1 MTVSVTDRAKEFE
14 AELGESFAGADLVFE
29 VNSSPARFQS
39 ARELLGALM
48 GEIPTG
54 AYIALLM
61 RYPALTVAGLVG
73 HATLRSSAPEVGFWD
88 GFWAAIDRDRDKD
101 FEAVIDQ
108 LLGDMLGQFGLCDV
122 EGLRET
128 SVVPLLDLHA
138 GLSTETV
145 VEMVDAVE
153 GHVAA
158 GHEPR
163 GTAILDRVT
172 EPGFAHRRAELPDG
186 YWMLFQH
193 APTLAVGILNRITD
207 LLVATVAHP
216 DEWALD
222 AITPA
227 TADLPTAVL
236 AAVLDRL
243 RRKRFLDD
251 DAAQRLCTVG
261 FPRLRLNDA
270 DGEIQVLI
278 PGGHIDAL
286 WRVWNGEAPE
296 QSRVPAGESAAV
308 PVSGAVRESVLV
320 DLDSGIRRVLPIFHP
335 SDPIVVFGADGR
347 AVSRFEPLPATEVT
361 VLVPRDVDLVSGTR
375 AKVAVTD
382 RRPAPWDGWELRVV
396 DLVGHRE
403 LRVKRDGKLGRT
415 RRVLPTETPAYALP
429 ETVTGVTTR
438 GGERVYGER
447 PFVDLP
453 VHDGDDVKEWR
464 VRVRRAGTREWLVD
478 YPWASADYVTSAD
491 PFDGLDG
498 PLVGRYEIAAG
509 DSYGL
514 DLRLTVVLAEGLEA
528 EHDPAFRLPQAAGLT
543 TSTTELS
550 AETELTVSESE
561 LAFGPDDIA
570 RVTTVSGDG
579 VDLELTVR
587 PPHAEIRFE
596 HPGRPAA
603 WRTELPE
610 ISVDDTAAGRLT
622 VRVPG
627 ALDVSFALLDGDGD
641 IVSEWEADSHAGTE
655 FSIGTRTVA
664 EAAKRLLRGS
674 LVALIEDENGDSDEA
689 EVALVVRSATV
700 AEPNAADHTGDDL
713 TAAWL
718 RLDALP
724 PPEFH
729 DPADKPDDEPT
740 SRDAAAEKSAS
751 TEKAGD
757 SHTGEEP
764 GAGEAA
770 GDDDQAEN
778 DVLLVDPTAA
788 LLALGDSPVA
798 PSRIPSLMIRSGL
811 AECVF
816 TVPADD
822 GRAHPNPYIGCTL
835 ATAAVVDTATP
846 GRDDVQSYLASRGGD
861 DLLRLIAS
869 GRMGDPRTGVF
880 DRNVLAV
887 GAMGRDQVEVLFER
901 FRIVPGPLV
910 DVDMRTAATIEA
922 FHRRKEWMV
931 DPVSQVAP
939 LYVNKMLRDV
949 RRASPQLY
957 DLIAARN
964 EALDG
969 VDTIAN
975 PWMLLSMQSMAF
987 AAIGRLQA
995 YGRLK
1000 QPVLDAEGRAIW
1012 AKLADYCPAMVAAD
1026 LLLANAVVVRA
1037 DALDKVRAA
1046 Q

>member
-1 MTVSVTDRAKEFE
+1 MTDRANGFE
-14 AELGESFAGADLVFE
+14 TELSEAFAGADLVFE
-29 VNSSPARFQS
+29 LTLSPQRLES
-39 ARELLGALM
+39 AREQIGALM
-48 GEIPTG
+48 GEIPAG

-61 RYPALTVAGLVG
+61 RYPALTVTALVG

-88 GFWAAIDRDRDKD
+88 GFWAAIGRDRDKS
-101 FEAVIDQ
+101 FEAVVDQ
-108 LLGDMLGQFGLCDV
+108 LFGDMLGQFGLRDV

-138 GLSTETV
+138 GLTAETV
-145 VEMVDAVE
+145 SAIVAAVE

-193 APTLAVGILNRITD
+193 APALAVGILNRITD

-222 AITPA
+222 AITPT
-227 TADLPTAVL
+227 TADLPPAVLTAVI
-236 AAVLDRL
+236 DRL
-243 RRKRFLDD
+243 RTKPFLEG

-278 PGGHIDAL
+278 PGGQIDAL

-296 QSRVPAGESAAV
+296 QGRVPAGESAAV
-308 PVSGAVRESVLV
+308 PVTVAVRESVLV

-347 AVSRFEPLPATEVT
+347 AVSRFESLPAGEVT
-361 VLVPRDVDLVSGTR
+361 VLVPHDVDLVSGTR
-375 AKVAVTD
+375 AKIAVTD

-396 DLVGHRE
+396 DLAGHRE

-415 RRVLPTETPAYALP
+415 RRILPTETPTYALP
-429 ETVTGVTTR
+429 ETVTGVTTL

-447 PFVDLP
+447 PLVDLP

-491 PFDGLDG
+491 PFDGLDE

-514 DLRLTVVLAEGLEA
+514 DLRLTVVIAEGLEVA
-528 EHDPAFRLPQAAGLT
+528 HDPAFRLPQAAGLT

-550 AETELTVSESE
+550 AETDLVIAEADLD
-561 LAFGPDDIA
+561 FGPEDIT
-570 RVTTVSGDG
+570 RVTTVSGHD
-579 VDLELTVR
+579 VDLELSVR

-596 HPGRPAA
+596 HPGRPAV

-610 ISVDDTAAGRLT
+610 IGVDDTAAGRLT

-641 IVSEWEADSHAGTE
+641 IVREWEAQSQAGTE
-655 FSIGTRTVA
+655 FSIGTRTVT

-689 EVALVVRSATV
+689 EVALVVRTATV
-700 AEPNAADHTGDDL
+700 VEPNSADRTGDDL

-724 PPEFH
+724 APDFAAPT
-729 DPADKPDDEPT
+729 DDEP
-740 SRDAAAEKSAS
+740 A
-751 TEKAGD
+751 
-757 SHTGEEP
+757 EEP
-764 GAGEAA
+764 ADALEE
-770 GDDDQAEN
+770 DSNDQSDETAD
-778 DVLLVDPTAA
+778 DVLLVDPTAS

-798 PSRIPSLMIRSGL
+798 PARIPTLMIRSGL
-811 AECVF
+811 AESVF
-816 TVPADD
+816 TVPADY

-835 ATAAVVDTATP
+835 ATAAVVDASAP
-846 GRDDVQSYLASRGGD
+846 GRDDVQSYLATRGGD

-922 FHRRKEWMV
+922 FHRRDEWMA

-949 RRASPQLY
+949 RRASHELY

-1046 Q
+1046 KAAEK

>member
-1 MTVSVTDRAKEFE
+1 MTASVTDRANGFE
-14 AELGESFAGADLVFE
+14 TELSEAFAGADLVFE
-29 VNSSPARFQS
+29 LNLSPERLHS
-39 ARELLGALM
+39 AREQVGALM
-48 GEIPTG
+48 GEIPAG

-61 RYPALTVAGLVG
+61 RFPALTVTGLVA
-73 HATLRSSAPEVGFWD
+73 HATLRSDAPEVGFWD
-88 GFWAAIDRDRDKD
+88 GFWAAIGRDRDKS
-101 FEAVIDQ
+101 FEGVVDQ
-108 LLGDMLGQFGLCDV
+108 LLGDMLGQFGLRDV

-128 SVVPLLDLHA
+128 SVVPLLDLHS
-138 GLSTETV
+138 GLASETV
-145 VEMVDAVE
+145 AGIVAAVE

-186 YWMLFQH
+186 YWMLLQH
-193 APTLAVGILNRITD
+193 APALAVGILNRITD

-222 AITPA
+222 AITPT
-227 TADLPTAVL
+227 TADLPPAVL
-236 AAVLDRL
+236 AGVVERL
-243 RRKRFLDD
+243 KRTPFLDG

-261 FPRLRLNDA
+261 FPRLRLNGA
-270 DGEIQVLI
+270 DDEIQVLI
-278 PGGHIDAL
+278 PGGEIDAL

-296 QSRVPAGESAAV
+296 QGRVAAGESAAV
-308 PVSGAVRESVLV
+308 PVAVAVRESVLV

-347 AVSRFEPLPATEVT
+347 AVSRFESLPATELT
-361 VLVPRDVDLVSGTR
+361 VLVPGDVELISGTR
-375 AKVAVTD
+375 AKIAVVD

-396 DLVGHRE
+396 DLAGHRE

-415 RRVLPTETPAYALP
+415 RRVLPTETPTYALP
-429 ETVTGVTTR
+429 EPLVGVTTR

-447 PFVDLP
+447 PLVDLP

-464 VRVRRAGTREWLVD
+464 VRVRRAGTRDWLVD

-514 DLRLTVVLAEGLEA
+514 DLRLTVVLAEGLDA
-528 EHDPAFRLPQAAGLT
+528 VHDPAFRLPQTTGLT

-550 AETELTVSESE
+550 VETDLELSEAELD
-561 LAFGPDDIA
+561 FGPDDIA
-570 RVTTVSGDG
+570 RVVTVGGEDG
-579 VDLELTVR
+579 ELELVVR

-596 HPGRPAA
+596 HPGRPAV
-603 WRTELPE
+603 WRTDLPE
-610 ISVDDTAAGRLT
+610 IGVDDAAAGRLT

-641 IVSEWEADSHAGTE
+641 IVREWEAESQAGTE

-664 EAAKRLLRGS
+664 DAAKRLLRGS

-700 AEPNAADHTGDDL
+700 VEPDAADHAGDDL

-724 PPEFH
+724 DPEFAAPEQT
-729 DPADKPDDEPT
+729 DEADEETADEPAVT
-740 SRDAAAEKSAS
+740 DDVEAE
-751 TEKAGD
+751 AGD
-757 SHTGEEP
+757 EP
-764 GAGEAA
+764 
-770 GDDDQAEN
+770 
-778 DVLLVDPTAA
+778 LLVDPTAS
-788 LLALGDSPVA
+788 LLALGDSPVSPA
-798 PSRIPSLMIRSGL
+798 RIPTLMIRSGL
-811 AECVF
+811 AEQIF
-816 TVPADD
+816 AAPADH
-822 GRAHPNPYIGCTL
+822 GRTHPNPYIGCTL
-835 ATAAVVDTATP
+835 ATSAVVDTSAP
-846 GRDDVQSYLASRGGD
+846 GRDDVQSYLATRGGE

-922 FHRRKEWMV
+922 FHLRAEWMA
-931 DPVSQVAP
+931 DPVSRVAP
-939 LYVNKMLRDV
+939 LYVNKMLRTV
-949 RRASPQLY
+949 RRAAPELY

-987 AAIGRLQA
+987 AAIGRLEA

-1012 AKLADYCPAMVAAD
+1012 AKLAAYCPAMVASD

-1046 Q
+1046 KAAEQ